1 MTDEETRVE
10 YFNSRPRRVKNGLKV
25 EKKIEEKNWWGKKWI
40 NEIESLESGNRFKQ
54 GRYFAKQGQ
63 VVYIKTQKG
72 FAIAKVQDS
81 RLKPYTVRIEVDLI
95 PDNIWAK
102 IVEEFVSKAYYMAKL
117 LSNKLPND
125 INDVFKKYNVALMPE
140 VRGGDLRAACNCS
153 DWANPCKHT
162 AAVLYILGEQFEKVP
177 FLYFKLKGKTKGE
190 ILSIIQEKQMIS
202 KDEDLIIIS
211 SEKRRASKNKLSE
224 QIEQERDDQKVMK
237 LLEKLGPS
245 PFGSNNENFTDLLSK
260 VYQVASDIA
269 MKKLEKKVND

>member
-10 YFNSRPRRVKNGLKV
+10 YFHSKPRKVKNGLKV
-25 EKKIEEKNWWGKKWI
+25 EKNIEEKNWWGKKWI
-40 NEIESLESGNRFKQ
+40 NDIESLESGNRFKQ

-63 VVYIKTQKG
+63 VVYIKIQKG
-72 FAIAKVQDS
+72 FAITKVQDS
-81 RLKPYTVRIEVDLI
+81 RLKPYTIRIEVDLI

-102 IVEEFVSKAYYMAKL
+102 IVEEIVSKAYYTAKL

-125 INDVFKKYNVALMPE
+125 INDIFKKYNVALMPE

-162 AAVLYILGEQFEKVP
+162 AAVLYVLGEQLEKEP
-177 FLYFKLKGKTKGE
+177 FLYFKLRGKTKDE

-202 KDEDLIIIS
+202 KDEDLIIIANK
-211 SEKRRASKNKLSE
+211 KREAIKNKLSE
-224 QIEQERDDQKVMK
+224 QIEQERDNQKIMK

-245 PFGSNNENFTDLLSK
+245 PFISNNENYTDLLSK
-260 VYQVASDIA
+260 VYKVATDIA
-269 MKKLEKKVND
+269 MKKMERK